1 MPDLRL
7 GDIIDDYCSRCRL
20 LTNHAIVS
28 LVNDEPAKVHCR
40 TCFFEH
46 SYQHGQG
53 AEKKRSSARKAKL
66 FNEVLSSITGTPA
79 VADGGAAGITEER
92 PAEAGGAETRPKT
105 SHKTR

>member
-40 TCFFEH
+40 SCFFEH

-53 AEKKRSSARKAKL
+53 VEKKKASARKAKL
-66 FNEVLSSITGTPA
+66 FNEVLSSITGNPPGTD
-79 VADGGAAGITEER
+79 DGGQEAKEESPAKTPPKAGR
-92 PAEAGGAETRPKT
+92 KT
-105 SHKTR
+105 G